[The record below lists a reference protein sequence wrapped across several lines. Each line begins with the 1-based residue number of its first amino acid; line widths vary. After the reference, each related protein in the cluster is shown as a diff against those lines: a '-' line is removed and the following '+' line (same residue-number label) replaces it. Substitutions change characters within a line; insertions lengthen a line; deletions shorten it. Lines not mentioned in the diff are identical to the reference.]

1 MKTKNGMPSG
11 IGSLYCAATSTKF
24 KRPLAFLSVLFCL
37 LGLSENVSAGSDMYA
52 RLTGR
57 TSNTAYGLVWVDKS
71 SANGIPDESG
81 TMTVDNKK
89 YDFSGK
95 KADVS
100 FKIHAYPAE
109 GYEFVRWTVEEGTI
123 KSIGS
128 YTDAS
133 TTVTITATST
143 NENNPIAATIK
154 ASFKKEGSIDLS
166 VDYLVPTGGTY
177 TVTGD
182 DFSAQAGD
190 MAKTTPSRVPMTVTA
205 TPNAGYI
212 FYKFYTL
219 DENDNKS
226 YIGVPFVT
234 SQEVLF
240 ENDVRKVQAE
250 FTNDAFRVGES
261 FFSTFSDA
269 LQFARTSSVKTI
281 FALRNYTIPAG
292 YYTIPSDVSL
302 VIPKSVEQATA
313 SSGNGGLIDR
323 VFDKVVPSSA
333 FVTLTLDPGVT
344 MEVHGS
350 IEVGG
355 TQNVEGQ
362 GATGIGRPGG
372 SSYGHLVMKPGSKM
386 TLNDG
391 ATLYAWGFVTGDNT
405 QDATG
410 KYLSGEIDVRRG
422 ATVYEQFQMYDWKGG
437 SASSGL
443 LGNEEKIFL
452 ITQYFIQN
460 VEVPAKY
467 HPGAKLL
474 TSTGTHMTTKQTIVF
489 VEVVV
494 DMVAAA
500 NDAGII
506 GVYYG
511 ENDPSNDVAMFL
523 MDDAADADNTWVL
536 KWYDV
541 QHDRQVYQ
549 INNSARL
556 GSIHIS
562 MTGDMSY
569 DMNSA
574 EYILPVSNNFKIHL
588 LTGDMLI
595 TQSTELLPGSEIEID
610 KEATVQIKAGE
621 TLYLYDDAQWG
632 NYAFDS
638 KVAHRIKYRPYFV
651 PSATQRDISTKEA
664 LGDAKLNVHGTFV
677 IESDYDEIHD
687 QYTNGALYTTAG
699 GANIFSNNA
708 DAGTIIYQGASG
720 ESVKPIGQISGTNTK
735 VSTNA
740 IPAIL
745 RNTMGQTPAFADT
758 KNTPAGQSYCFI
770 RDKWTM
776 MTVDPDDPNFVF
788 DNYGVYYAKPGA
800 YVAINATKMFDEDD
814 DYIGFEGNEDHTFSD
829 LDGLG
834 RLYIFMLGDQQW
846 WEVELDPVSGLYKGV
861 TRDEDD
867 NKLYNGKFYYYD
879 EDQGWMEKQY
889 VIKWNDYDG
898 TLLRSYNLTYG
909 VTPEYTSTTPS
920 RTADADYIY
929 NFTGWS
935 PAIEAVTGDKTYTA
949 TYSAEAVKYEIIFK
963 YKGGAEIDRQFL
975 VRDANPTVPV
985 VTLPGKYLKW
995 SPSVG
1000 PVTGNQTYEAEWMDE
1015 LPDNYTITW
1024 KNYDGTTLKTT
1035 TPARGASAE
1044 TVLAGAPTGMTKPAI
1059 AEYTYSFTEWKPA
1072 IGAATE
1078 DATYVAQYAA
1088 NAITYTV
1095 NFYKENTTN
1104 ENKDEEG
1111 RLLASR
1117 TGLLLGADPEV
1128 PSYSKE
1134 SPEEGH
1140 TYTLQ
1145 WKNMATS
1152 AEGIGVPSVSGN
1164 ANYVATFRDI
1174 VNRYTVTASC
1184 AIPSAC
1190 SFTGTGAYDHGT
1202 SVTLTVTPN
1211 PGYDFIKW
1219 SDGNTSLTRTFDLTS
1234 NREFV
1239 AVLQPATL
1247 TIEKED
1253 PLVGITRATTVSNL
1267 ILCAD
1272 DDESGQLTGV
1282 ENVTILDGGNA
1293 YFDLTLNTWSR
1304 HWNAFAVPFEVDL
1317 KNTSIVEVK
1326 TKAGAASNRTLRY
1339 GRDYDIV
1346 YYKESERATNGPS
1359 YQCWDYVDSK
1369 NKVLTP
1375 GEAYLIAF
1383 TSHVGT
1389 IRFTGEQDGEHHIK
1403 VGDGVTVSY
1412 TNPANPQD
1420 GGWNGIGNP
1429 RTYHAL
1435 LNAGVTECQIHN
1447 GDTIGS
1453 DSYLPYEMSNKKFV
1467 VGKAAFVKVGA
1478 TPSVVVERATTQST
1492 ITPKA
1497 APRRANT
1504 IATGSDRY
1512 TVEIMPEN
1520 GKLADRLFLL
1530 IDEEKADEYT
1540 DGKDLP
1546 KAGIGSTR
1554 AQMWI
1559 SRYGAKLCKNT
1570 IAPIDGQA
1578 DYPLG
1583 IYAPKTGEYTIYVAA
1598 QPEGEQALY
1607 LTLEGKAIWNLS
1619 DGSYTLN
1626 MERGT
1631 SSQYGL
1637 RVSAKGPQVATD
1649 IDEAV
1654 VDAHGNTK
1662 KILINNQVYI
1672 IRGDKVYSIDG
1683 QLVK

>member
-1 MKTKNGMPSG
+1 MKNLFQMKKLLY
-11 IGSLYCAATSTKF
+11 SLSM
-24 KRPLAFLSVLFCL
+24 LVCL
-37 LGLSENVSAGSDMYA
+37 LGVTTNAWAGSDMYA
-52 RLTGR
+52 RLTVK
-57 TSNTAYGLVWVDKS
+57 TSNTAYGLVYAHATKTD
-71 SANGIPDESG
+71 GTPDESG

-89 YDFSGK
+89 YDSSGS
-95 KADVS
+95 KADVT
-100 FKIHAYPAE
+100 FKVHAYPKE
-109 GYEFVRWTVEEGTI
+109 GYEFVKWIVEEGTI

-128 YTDAS
+128 STAAS
-133 TTVTITATST
+133 TTVTITSTST
-143 NENNPIAATIK
+143 NENSPTAATIK

-182 DFSAQAGD
+182 EFSAQAGD
-190 MAKTTPSRVPMTVTA
+190 MAKTTPSRVPMIVTA
-205 TPNAGYI
+205 TPNPGYI

-219 DENDNKS
+219 DENNNKS
-226 YIGVPFVT
+226 YIGTPFVT

-281 FALRNYTIPAG
+281 FALRNYTIPSG

-302 VIPKSVEQATA
+302 VIPKNVEQATA
-313 SSGNGGLIDR
+313 SSGNGWLVDR

-362 GATGIGRPGG
+362 GDTGIGRPGG

-386 TLNDG
+386 TLNEG
-391 ATLYAWGFVTGDNT
+391 AKLYAWGFVTGDNT
-405 QDATG
+405 KDETG

-437 SASSGL
+437 SASSDL
-443 LGNEEKIFL
+443 LGNDEKIFI

-474 TSTGTHMTTKQTIVF
+474 TSTGTHMRTKQTVLF
-489 VEVVV
+489 VDIVV
-494 DMVAAA
+494 DLVAAA

-511 ENDPSNDVAMFL
+511 ENDPANDVAMFL

-541 QHDRQVYQ
+541 QHDRQVYEV
-549 INNSARL
+549 NNSARL

-595 TQSTELLPGSEIEID
+595 TQSTELLPGSEIEIN

-621 TLYLYDDAQWG
+621 TLYLYDDAEWG
-632 NYAFDS
+632 SYAFDS
-638 KVAHRIKYRPYFV
+638 KVAHRIKYRPYAI
-651 PSATQRDISTKEA
+651 PTNTQRNISSKEA

-677 IESDYDEIHD
+677 IEHEYDEENEKDI
-687 QYTNGALYTTAG
+687 NGALYTTAG

-708 DAGTIIYQGASG
+708 DAGTIIYQGAPG
-720 ESVKPIGQISGTNTK
+720 ESVKPIGQISGTKTK

-745 RNTMGQTPAFADT
+745 RNTTGQTPAFADT

-776 MTVDPDDPNFVF
+776 MTVDPDDPNFVY

-800 YVAINATKMFDEDD
+800 YVAINATKTFDGDGDYTGFTGNDD
-814 DYIGFEGNEDHTFSD
+814 MTYSD

-861 TRDEDD
+861 TRDEED
-867 NKLYNGKFYYYD
+867 NKIYNGKFYYFD
-879 EDQGWMEKQY
+879 DGQGWMEKKY
-889 VIKWNDYDG
+889 IIKWNDYDG
-898 TLLRSYNLTYG
+898 TLLKSYNLTYG
-909 VTPEYTSTTPS
+909 VMPEYTSTTPS

-935 PAIEAVTGDKTYTA
+935 PAIEAVTGDQTYTA
-949 TYSAEAVKYEIIFK
+949 TYSAEVVKYEIIFK

-985 VTLPGKYLKW
+985 VTQPGKYLKW

-1000 PVTGNQTYEAEWMDE
+1000 PVTGNQTYEAEWMDA

-1024 KNYDGTTLKTT
+1024 KNYDGKILKTT
-1035 TPARGASAE
+1035 TPERNATAE
-1044 TVLAGAPTGMTKPAI
+1044 TVLAGAPTDMKKTST
-1059 AEYTYSFTEWKPA
+1059 AEYTYSFKEWKPA
-1072 IGAATE
+1072 VVAATG

-1095 NFYKENTTN
+1095 NFYKENTTD
-1104 ENKDEEG
+1104 ENKEEG

-1117 TGLLLGADPEV
+1117 TGLMLGEDPEV
-1128 PSYSKE
+1128 PAYSKE
-1134 SPEEGH
+1134 NPVEGH

-1145 WKNMATS
+1145 WKNMDTG
-1152 AEGIGVPSVSGN
+1152 AEGVGVPSVTGN

-1174 VNRYTVTASC
+1174 KNRYTVTASC

-1190 SFTGTGAYDHGT
+1190 SFTGTGAYEHGT
-1202 SVTLTVTPN
+1202 SVTLSVTPN
-1211 PGYDFIKW
+1211 PGYEFIQW
-1219 SDGNTSLTRTFDLTS
+1219 SDENTSLSRTFELTS
-1234 NREFV
+1234 NQEFV

-1247 TIEKED
+1247 TIEKGD

-1282 ENVTILDGGNA
+1282 ENVTIMDGGNA

-1317 KNTSIVEVK
+1317 KNSSIVEVK
-1326 TKAGAASNRTLRY
+1326 TKGGVATNRTLRY

-1346 YYKESERATNGPS
+1346 YYKESVRATSGPS
-1359 YQCWDYVDSK
+1359 YNCWDYVDSK

-1403 VGDGVTVSY
+1403 LGTSVEVSY
-1412 TNPANPQD
+1412 TTPADPKD

-1453 DSYLPYEMSNKKFV
+1453 DSYLPYEMTNKKFV

-1478 TPSVVVERATTQST
+1478 AQSVVVERATTQSA

-1497 APRRANT
+1497 APRRTQT
-1504 IATGSDRY
+1504 IATGGDRY

-1530 IDEEKADEYT
+1530 IDEDKADEYL

-1554 AQMWI
+1554 AQMWVN
-1559 SRYGAKLCKNT
+1559 RYGTKLCKNT
-1570 IAPIDGQA
+1570 IAPTASQA

-1583 IYAPKTGEYTIYVAA
+1583 IYAPKAGEYTIYIAA

-1607 LTLEGKAIWNLS
+1607 LTLDGTAIWNLC
-1619 DGSYTLN
+1619 DGACTLN
-1626 MERGT
+1626 LERGT
-1631 SSQYGL
+1631 ANQYGL
-1637 RVSAKGPQVATD
+1637 RVSAKAPQVATG
-1649 IDEAV
+1649 IDEAI
-1654 VDAHGNTK
+1654 VDAHGNTQK
-1662 KILINNQVYI
+1662 VLINDQVYI
-1672 IRGDKVYSIDG
+1672 IRGDKVYSLDG